1 MDYAEFET
9 EVDTLVEP
17 EVAAWSLYE
26 RYVSAAFDA
35 DKSPEEAAEEVTAQ
49 FNEH

>member
-9 EVDTLVEP
+9 EVDQLVAP

-26 RYVSAAFDA
+26 RYVAAAFDA
-35 DKSPEEAAEEVTAQ
+35 DKDPEEAADEVTAQ
-49 FNEH
+49 FNAH